1 MMPFDRRFAPSIILP
16 VMLGLVSG
24 NSNVST
30 MRIADRAVDLVIGDI
45 VAWVLCFVAMVPVPV
60 NRF

>member
-1 MMPFDRRFAPSIILP
+1 MMPFDRRLAPSIILP